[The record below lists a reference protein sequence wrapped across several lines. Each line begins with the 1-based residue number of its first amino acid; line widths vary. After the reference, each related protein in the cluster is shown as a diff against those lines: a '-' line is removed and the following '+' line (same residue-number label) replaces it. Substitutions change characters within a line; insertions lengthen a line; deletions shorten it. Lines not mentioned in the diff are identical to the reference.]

1 MLTFSRFGKPLVL
14 SDGQTQLALVDMQ
27 ATIHAHDHGYA
38 YIRPACPASNSSTAI
53 FDADHGNLNFI
64 EEFDHNAIEELVAAL
79 AADGV
84 ASNAK

>member
-1 MLTFSRFGKPLVL
+1 ML
-14 SDGQTQLALVDMQ
+14 SDEQTQLALVDMQ